1 MRSMTPGPDTV
12 DTALLTRVSGPS
24 ADSSRGTGLAEVD
37 HLGTGVVGHLSFGPV
52 EQFVLVVGVLH

>member
-1 MRSMTPGPDTV
+1 M
-12 DTALLTRVSGPS
+12 TRVSGPS